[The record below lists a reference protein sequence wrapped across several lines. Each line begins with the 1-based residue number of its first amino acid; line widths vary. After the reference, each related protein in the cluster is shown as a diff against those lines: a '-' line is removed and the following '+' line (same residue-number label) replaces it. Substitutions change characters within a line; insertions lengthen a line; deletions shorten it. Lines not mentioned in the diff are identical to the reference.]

1 MKFANTFSNIS
12 IVTILAVSMCCSGA
26 KTYAKEQKW
35 DFEYGF
41 KHLNEVGA
49 DKYVVENKNL
59 RKYTEWQ
66 NPPITY
72 LGPKSNDVDCFL
84 TRKFTFDRPTSATRL
99 KVNLATYN
107 FGGGR
112 VGKASCWASV
122 DGKDWKLVLD
132 NPTPSRIDSYK
143 VFDDDL
149 PKELTG
155 SKELWVQMRLH
166 VSRAPNSS
174 YTLAQFG
181 RSTANAKSNV
191 FEIKAKLETVEEKK
205 PTDFTLSDATVE
217 ENKPEGTVV
226 GSFSAS
232 SVDKGKYDFRKGL
245 VAWYPFDGNAS
256 DMSGNGRHG
265 VFQGGVN
272 LVDGISGQAAEFD
285 GVDGWFRVNQKLSS
299 QHPLTWSFW
308 VKPLESGGFLGQVQG
323 TTRVAPQ
330 VYSSIANGQIHWSF
344 YSYTSASNPGNA
356 PVQTTPVSLENRW
369 YHVLVTT
376 TQDGNRFIY
385 LDGKLEDSKSGAAFG
400 QQNNTFAAGSNGL
413 WGHSDSFTKSI
424 MDEIRVYNRAL
435 SANEVQALY
444 DLENKTPFWLSS
456 FSGDISIKDLDADAA
471 GNVFASGDFS
481 GTVDFGSTLL
491 TASSSHDAFVMKLS
505 PSGNVIWVKKTD
517 GPGRAHARGLSV
529 DSSGNAYITGQFASG
544 SVRFGNHSLSLQR
557 ESDPFFAKLTPDG
570 RWAWANR
577 VGTSAWSGGEGL
589 AVDADG
595 NHIVTGYFYGSSNF
609 GSTRLGSSGWYD
621 AFLGKRDS
629 SGNWLWTNKFG
640 SSSSDFG
647 IDVDIDAQ
655 GNLVHLGDFKNTIT
669 LAGQKLVSRGG
680 GNLNGNGDMVI
691 GKLDEKGNWLWAKR
705 AGSSSADRG
714 TSIVTDQSGNIY
726 LSGHYSGS
734 ADFGPNTLS
743 NSGGKDGVVAKLSPK
758 GDWIWALPVSGS
770 NDVVASHLEFL
781 PSGNLLLAG
790 TFQGT
795 ITIGSK
801 TITSSGENDLFMAE
815 LTPGGQWVSALR
827 HGGTGND
834 SATLT
839 RNSSGDVFWGGNY
852 SDGFAF
858 NGQTYTSVGSTKAF
872 VALYANAQP
881 SPNQTP
887 VFTGSSTFTLVD
899 GNGSQDNKLFTLDS
913 NGTLRTAV
921 SFDFETKSSHRIRVR
936 ATDENNGTVEKIFVI
951 SVTDV
956 AENAAPVFTSSPTAF
971 TRENETFAI
980 DANATDPDGDAL
992 TFSLTGGDDREK
1004 FTINAATGA
1013 LSFRSAPDFENP
1025 ADTDGNNVYL
1035 VELSVSDGKL
1045 TASQLLA

>member
-344 YSYTSASNPGNA
+344 YSYTRR
-356 PVQTTPVSLENRW
+356 VI
-369 YHVLVTT
+369 LVMH
-376 TQDGNRFIY
+376 QCKPLR
-385 LDGKLEDSKSGAAFG
+385 
-400 QQNNTFAAGSNGL
+400 
-413 WGHSDSFTKSI
+413 
-424 MDEIRVYNRAL
+424 
-435 SANEVQALY
+435 
-444 DLENKTPFWLSS
+444 
-456 FSGDISIKDLDADAA
+456 
-471 GNVFASGDFS
+471 
-481 GTVDFGSTLL
+481 
-491 TASSSHDAFVMKLS
+491 SH
-505 PSGNVIWVKKTD
+505 
-517 GPGRAHARGLSV
+517 
-529 DSSGNAYITGQFASG
+529 
-544 SVRFGNHSLSLQR
+544 
-557 ESDPFFAKLTPDG
+557 
-570 RWAWANR
+570 
-577 VGTSAWSGGEGL
+577 
-589 AVDADG
+589 
-595 NHIVTGYFYGSSNF
+595 
-609 GSTRLGSSGWYD
+609 
-621 AFLGKRDS
+621 
-629 SGNWLWTNKFG
+629 
-640 SSSSDFG
+640 
-647 IDVDIDAQ
+647 
-655 GNLVHLGDFKNTIT
+655 
-669 LAGQKLVSRGG
+669 
-680 GNLNGNGDMVI
+680 
-691 GKLDEKGNWLWAKR
+691 
-705 AGSSSADRG
+705 
-714 TSIVTDQSGNIY
+714 
-726 LSGHYSGS
+726 
-734 ADFGPNTLS
+734 
-743 NSGGKDGVVAKLSPK
+743 
-758 GDWIWALPVSGS
+758 
-770 NDVVASHLEFL
+770 
-781 PSGNLLLAG
+781 
-790 TFQGT
+790 
-795 ITIGSK
+795 
-801 TITSSGENDLFMAE
+801 
-815 LTPGGQWVSALR
+815 
-827 HGGTGND
+827 
-834 SATLT
+834 
-839 RNSSGDVFWGGNY
+839 
-852 SDGFAF
+852 
-858 NGQTYTSVGSTKAF
+858 
-872 VALYANAQP
+872 
-881 SPNQTP
+881 
-887 VFTGSSTFTLVD
+887 
-899 GNGSQDNKLFTLDS
+899 
-913 NGTLRTAV
+913 
-921 SFDFETKSSHRIRVR
+921 
-936 ATDENNGTVEKIFVI
+936 
-951 SVTDV
+951 
-956 AENAAPVFTSSPTAF
+956 
-971 TRENETFAI
+971 
-980 DANATDPDGDAL
+980 
-992 TFSLTGGDDREK
+992 
-1004 FTINAATGA
+1004 
-1013 LSFRSAPDFENP
+1013 
-1025 ADTDGNNVYL
+1025 
-1035 VELSVSDGKL
+1035 
-1045 TASQLLA
+1045 